1 MIQLCFKYHV
11 ANRLDAYNDLVPVLF
26 CPFTEE
32 IISLLFL
39 FDNSM
44 HSTTD
49 CVLEIFSFVFFE
61 VRVSTKFSDG
71 SKVWLNINCILRAV
85 SSSQEKKI
93 ISQPS

>member
-49 CVLEIFSFVFFE
+49 CVLEIFSFVFLKLEYLQNFLM
-61 VRVSTKFSDG
+61 VVKYD
-71 SKVWLNINCILRAV
+71 
-85 SSSQEKKI
+85 
-93 ISQPS
+93 